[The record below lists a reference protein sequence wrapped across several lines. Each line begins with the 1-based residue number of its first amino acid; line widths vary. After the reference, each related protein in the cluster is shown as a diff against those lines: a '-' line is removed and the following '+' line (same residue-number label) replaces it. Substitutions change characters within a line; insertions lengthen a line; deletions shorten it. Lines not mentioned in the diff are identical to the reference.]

1 MELQNFAKTQE
12 FGYKTNV
19 KTKKITYDL
28 KIDNNMHLLLNYMNY
43 NSTLIYNKQQKI
55 GKYCKTVMKNE

>member
-28 KIDNNMHLLLNYMNY
+28 KIDNNMHLLLNYMGTTIPQLYTTN
-43 NSTLIYNKQQKI
+43 NKKLENIVKQ
-55 GKYCKTVMKNE
+55 